1 VHAVWSPVRDY
12 IGTRV
17 IGVLSCF
24 ARAGVAGRRFVD
36 EGGNPSRF
44 QRYYARVGVGL
55 RLLGGAW
62 SLSPIRQTRI
72 GGTSSRPRH
81 V

>member
-36 EGGNPSRF
+36 EGGTPPASRGTTRAWAWGF
-44 QRYYARVGVGL
+44 GCWVGRG
-55 RLLGGAW
+55 
-62 SLSPIRQTRI
+62 P
-72 GGTSSRPRH
+72 
-81 V
+81 